1 LRRHAELRRKTGQRR
16 SQRVSKAPFE
26 VDHLEIVSLDTIRTD
41 QRRSARTEVVIMR
54 FPVASCFFVV
64 AVFAC
69 AACREDQPTV
79 EAATLVLRNGTI
91 ATVDSAKPQAQAI
104 AFRSDTI
111 AAVGSNDDIEP
122 FIGPNTEVVDLAGQF
137 AIPGF
142 IDGHGHFMNL
152 GQSKMNLDLMD
163 VKNWNEIVTMV
174 GEAARNAKPGEWIL
188 GRGWHQEKW
197 DTKPEPSVEGFPLH
211 DTLSKVSPNNPVMLT
226 HASGHAAF
234 VNAKAMEVAGITA
247 RTPNPPGGEILK
259 DPSGRP
265 IGMLRETAQNLA
277 GKAHADWRS
286 KKTAEENRAD
296 AHRRIQLAV
305 QESLAN
311 GITSFQDAGED
322 FQTID
327 IIKEALTNGEL
338 GIRLWVMVRDTNEN
352 LKAKLPTYKA
362 IGLGDKR
369 LSIAAIKQTID
380 GALGSR
386 GAWLLEP
393 YADLPGHSGLNTLP
407 VENVQGAAQI
417 ALDTGVQLNVH
428 AIGDRANRTVL
439 DIYEAAFKSRPDA
452 KDLRWR
458 IEHAQHLNAA
468 DIPRFGQLGVI
479 ASMQGIHATSDAPFV
494 IARLGAKRAEEG
506 AYVWQK
512 LMKSGAIVSNGT
524 DTPVERINPIAN
536 YYATV
541 TRKLKDGTT
550 FYPDQRMTREEA
562 LKSYTWNAAYA
573 AKEETIKGSLA
584 AGKLAD
590 VTVLSKDLLTV
601 PDEEILSTKVVYTIV
616 GGKIVYRGNARA
628 LTN

>member
-1 LRRHAELRRKTGQRR
+1 
-16 SQRVSKAPFE
+16 
-26 VDHLEIVSLDTIRTD
+26 
-41 QRRSARTEVVIMR
+41 MR
-54 FPVASCFFVV
+54 WHTRPLVGCIALII
-64 AVFAC
+64 AATAC
-69 AACREDQPTV
+69 KGAQPSV
-79 EAATLVLRNGTI
+79 EPATLVLRNGTI
-91 ATVDSAKPQAQAI
+91 ATVDSARPQAQAL
-104 AFRSDTI
+104 AFRGDTI
-111 AAVGSNDDIEP
+111 AAVGSNEEIQP
-122 FIGPNTEVVDLAGQF
+122 LVGAGTEVIDLAGQF
-137 AIPGF
+137 AMPGF

-174 GEAARNAKPGEWIL
+174 GEAASRATPGDWIL

-197 DTKPEPSVEGFPLH
+197 DTKPDPNVEGFPLH
-211 DTLSKVSPNNPVMLT
+211 DALSKASPNNPVMLT

-234 VNAKAMEVAGITA
+234 VNAKAMEAAGITA
-247 RTPNPPGGEILK
+247 KTPNPPGGEILK
-259 DPSGRP
+259 DKSGRP

-277 GKAHADWRS
+277 GQAYAAWRA
-286 KKTAEENRAD
+286 KKTADENRAD

-305 QESLAN
+305 QEALAN
-311 GITSFQDAGED
+311 GVTSLQDAGED
-322 FQTID
+322 FATID
-327 IIKEALTNGEL
+327 IIKEALANGEL
-338 GIRLWVMVRDTNEN
+338 GIRVWVMVRDSNEN
-352 LKAKLPTYKA
+352 LKSKLPAYKA
-362 IGLGDKR
+362 VGLGDKR
-369 LSIAAIKQTID
+369 LTIAAIKKTID

-393 YADLPGHSGLNTLP
+393 YADLPGHTGLNTLP
-407 VENVQGAAQI
+407 VEEVQGAAQI
-417 ALDTGVQLNVH
+417 ALDNGVQLNVH

-439 DIYEAAFKSRPDA
+439 DIYEAAFTSRPDQ

-494 IARLGAKRAEEG
+494 IARLGAQRAEEG

-536 YYATV
+536 FYATV
-541 TRKLKDGTT
+541 TRKLKDGST
-550 FYPDQRMTREEA
+550 FYPDQRMSREEA

-573 AKEETIKGSLA
+573 AKEEGIKGSLS

-590 VTVLSKDLLTV
+590 VTVLSKNLLTV
-601 PDEEILSTKVVYTIV
+601 PDEEILTTKVIYTIV
-616 GGKIVYRGNARA
+616 GGKIVYRGDARA